1 MHPNQS
7 KLHKK
12 KAPKKGREKETKG
25 RTKVQASKQPKRGM
39 PQTDKGTTK
48 YRNLHPSHE
57 VCMYVFI
64 WNMSDHMKLRR
75 WWSIW
80 AVANQ
85 LVAFMPTSKDCECI
99 YKGSFSLLC
108 TPPPQEK
115 ARKLWVYKLPTL
127 EIF

>member
-12 KAPKKGREKETKG
+12 KAHKKGREKETKG
-25 RTKVQASKQPKRGM
+25 RTKVQTSKQPKRGM
-39 PQTDKGTTK
+39 PHTDEGTTK
-48 YRNLHPSHE
+48 YQNLHPSHE

-85 LVAFMPTSKDCECI
+85 LVAFMATSKDCECI

-108 TPPPQEK
+108 TPSTK
-115 ARKLWVYKLPTL
+115 KGKKTVGL
-127 EIF
+127 